1 MPGPRRP
8 EGFRRARGSSGRGE
22 RRLKVRVK
30 KARGRTTSQV
40 RWLERQLNDPFVA
53 LAKEKGY
60 RSRAAFK
67 LIGIDDKFHLLKPG
81 ARVVDLGAT
90 PGGWSQVA
98 AERVQAAEG
107 KGRVVAVDVHSVEP
121 IPGVVILK
129 QDFLAPEAPARI
141 MEALGSAQADVVLSD
156 MAAHATGHRQTDH
169 LKVMALAEAA
179 ADFARE
185 VLAPGG
191 AFVAKV
197 LRGGTEGE
205 LLKRLKQD
213 FAKVRHY
220 KPEASRPDS
229 AELYVVATGF
239 RGRSAVKDGEESAST
254 VGPGEGAQE
263 PVQDE
268 ES

>member
-8 EGFRRARGSSGRGE
+8 EGFRRKRGDSGRGE
-22 RRLKVRVK
+22 ARRLKVRVK

-40 RWLERQLNDPFVA
+40 RWLQRQLNDPFVA
-53 LAKEKGY
+53 EARRRGY

-67 LIGIDDKFHLLKPG
+67 LIGIDDKFHILKPG
-81 ARVVDLGAT
+81 ACVVDLGAT

-98 AERVQAAEG
+98 AERTRAAEG
-107 KGRVVAVDVHSVEP
+107 EGRVIAVDIHSVEP
-121 IPGVVILK
+121 IPGVTVLK
-129 QDFLAPEAPARI
+129 QDFLEEGAEEAIR
-141 MEALGSAQADVVLSD
+141 EALGGRAADVVLSD

-179 ADFARE
+179 ADFAER

-197 LRGGTEGE
+197 LRGGTETGLLE
-205 LLKRLKQD
+205 RLKRS
-213 FAKVRHY
+213 FRTVRHF

-229 AELYVVATGF
+229 AELYVIALGF
-239 RGRSAVKDGEESAST
+239 RGGEVGAEEKGSTRDHTRQSEDGAEA
-254 VGPGEGAQE
+254 
-263 PVQDE
+263 
-268 ES
+268 